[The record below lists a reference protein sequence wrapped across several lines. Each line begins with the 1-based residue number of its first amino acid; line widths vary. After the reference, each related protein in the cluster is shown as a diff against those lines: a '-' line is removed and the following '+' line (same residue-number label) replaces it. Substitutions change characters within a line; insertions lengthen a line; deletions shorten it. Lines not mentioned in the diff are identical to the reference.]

1 MIINE
6 DIWIQI
12 KQFLL
17 RKHLWNTHEVILFN
31 KVMCDIKQPIKPSNT
46 NPNNTNPLIFIS
58 SNDKHSRILKIYET
72 LYWKNFDNFYIITY
86 IYLPHVK
93 NAENYIFNT
102 YYPSLKYDM
111 NIC

>member
-31 KVMCDIKQPIKPSNT
+31 KVMCDIKHPIK
-46 NPNNTNPLIFIS
+46 PNNTNPLIFIS

-72 LYWKNFDNFYIITY
+72 LYWKNFNNFYIITY
-86 IYLPHVK
+86 IYLPRVK

-102 YYPSLKYDM
+102 YYPSLKYNM

>member
-31 KVMCDIKQPIKPSNT
+31 KVMCDIKHPIKPK
-46 NPNNTNPLIFIS
+46 NTNPLIFIS

-72 LYWKNFDNFYIITY
+72 LYWNNFDNFYIITY

>member
-1 MIINE
+1 MTINE
-6 DIWIQI
+6 DVWIQI

-17 RKHLWNTHEVILFN
+17 RKHLWNTREIILFN
-31 KVMCDIKQPIKPSNT
+31 KVMCDIKQPIKP
-46 NPNNTNPLIFIS
+46 NNTNPLIFIS
-58 SNDKHSRILKIYET
+58 SNHKYSRILKIYET

>member
-17 RKHLWNTHEVILFN
+17 RKHLWNTSEVILFN
-31 KVMCDIKQPIKPSNT
+31 KVMRDIKHPIIKH
-46 NPNNTNPLIFIS
+46 NTNPLIFIS

>member
-31 KVMCDIKQPIKPSNT
+31 KVMCDIKHPIKT
-46 NPNNTNPLIFIS
+46 NNTNPLIFIS

-72 LYWKNFDNFYIITY
+72 LYWNNFDNFYIITY